1 MFYDRGRRG
10 RIAYIAYA
18 KGLGCD
24 GTDAHTA
31 RQQGCKV
38 YGLSDYQIIK
48 KAPHRVM
55 LGYASLSLSGIE
67 EGMGLLE
74 KAWL

>member
-1 MFYDRGRRG
+1 MTEQML
-10 RIAYIAYA
+10 IQ
-18 KGLGCD
+18 K
-24 GTDAHTA
+24 A

-48 KAPHRVM
+48 KETHRVM

-74 KAWL
+74 KHGFRSLPDLELSAPDNNWSLLL